1 MKKTLI
7 IGGAGYIGSH
17 VNKYFNQQGH
27 ETIVLDNLSRGF
39 KQLVRWGE
47 LKIGDVGDV
56 NILRE
61 IFAKN
66 KIDVV
71 VHLSALAYVGESV
84 EKPGLYYETNVAKTI
99 MLLNAMVEHGVKKF
113 IFSSTCATYGNAQYL
128 PINEIHPQNPI
139 NPYGRTKLMVEW
151 ILKDFA
157 IAHGIKSCA
166 LRYFN
171 AAGADESCEIGELH
185 EPETHLIP
193 VIFEVL
199 NKKRS
204 HIDIFG
210 DDYDTPDGTCIRDY
224 VHVTDLA
231 QAHFLASQYLE
242 NHQGFHDF
250 NLGYGRGHSVKE
262 IISAIEKVVGSK
274 VESKIS
280 PRRPGD
286 PAELIGSGKKA
297 IDLLGWNPQF
307 TELEKIIETA
317 WNWAKIQSVPSRI

>member
-1 MKKTLI
+1 MKKALI

-17 VNKYFNQQGH
+17 VNKYFNQEGY

-84 EKPGLYYETNVAKTI
+84 ENPGLYYETNVAKTI
-99 MLLNAMVEHGVKKF
+99 MLLNAMVEHGVRKF

-274 VESKIS
+274 VEYKIS

-297 IDLLGWNPQF
+297 IELLGWNPQF
-307 TELEKIIETA
+307 TELEKIIQSA
-317 WNWAKIQSVPSRI
+317 WNWAKIQSIPSRI

>member
-17 VNKYFNQQGH
+17 VNKYFNQQGY

-84 EKPGLYYETNVAKTI
+84 ENPGLYYETNVAKTI
-99 MLLNAMVEHGVKKF
+99 MLLNAMVEHGVRKF

-274 VESKIS
+274 VEYKIS

-297 IDLLGWNPQF
+297 IDLLGWNPRF

-317 WNWAKIQSVPSRI
+317 WNWAKIQSIPSRI